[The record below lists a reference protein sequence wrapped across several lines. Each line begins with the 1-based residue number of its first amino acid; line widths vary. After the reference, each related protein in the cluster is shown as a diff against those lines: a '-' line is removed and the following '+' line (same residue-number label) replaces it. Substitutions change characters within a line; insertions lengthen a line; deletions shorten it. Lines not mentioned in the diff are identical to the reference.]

1 LQTPPALSAALIKK
15 DANSVNKKLYVGNL
29 SYDTTSASLE
39 AYFSQAGN
47 VEEAVVVQDRDSGR
61 SRGFGFVTMATEEAA
76 AAAIEQFNGT
86 NLDNRTIK
94 VNEANPPRPREPR
107 GGGFGRW

>member
-1 LQTPPALSAALIKK
+1 
-15 DANSVNKKLYVGNL
+15 VNKKLYVGNL
-29 SYDTTSASLE
+29 SYDTTSAGLE
-39 AYFSQAGN
+39 AYFGQAGE
-47 VEEAVVVQDRDSGR
+47 V
-61 SRGFGFVTMATEEAA
+61 EEAA
-76 AAAIEQFNGT
+76 AAAIQQFNGT